1 MSNSTTLLDTIAANQ
16 AAKEIVMNA
25 LADAFSPASLWG
37 RHASACNGLA
47 WGYYGGNYQ
56 IGLTSNAVANG
67 TVTLTASATNYL
79 YADPNTGA
87 VSINTTGVP
96 TGKIPLYSIVTGST
110 SVTSFTDLRSFQPSA
125 TPPVSAI
132 GVYDIGIYVEG
143 LTSNSEVVWE
153 FVAPRGWTL
162 PAGASGAAV
171 AQAAATASTTYTIS
185 KNGASIGTIAWAAS
199 GTVGTISVTSST
211 SFAPGDILS
220 LAGPATADATL
231 ANIAVTLA
239 GTRP

>member
-16 AAKEIVMNA
+16 AAKEVIMNA

-37 RHASACNGLA
+37 RHASACNGLT

-56 IGLTSNAVANG
+56 IGLTSNAIANG
-67 TVTLTASATNYL
+67 TVTLTASTTNYL
-79 YADPNTGA
+79 YADPTTGA
-87 VSINTTGVP
+87 LSINTTGVP
-96 TGKIPLYSIVTGST
+96 SGKIPLYSIVTGT
-110 SVTSFTDLRSFQPSA
+110 TTVTSYTDLRSYQPSA
-125 TPPVSAI
+125 TPPVSSS

-143 LTSNSEVVWE
+143 LTTNSEIVWE
-153 FVAPRGWTL
+153 FVAPRAWTL

-171 AQAAATASTTYTIS
+171 AQVAATGSTTYTLA
-185 KNGASIGTIAWAAS
+185 KNGTSIGTIAWAAS
-199 GTVGTISVTSST
+199 GTVGTISVTAST
-211 SFAPGDILS
+211 SFAAGDILS
-220 LAGPATADATL
+220 LTGPATADATL